1 MSNRLAHDDDGHV
14 IQASG
19 RREIRE
25 LDRLQAARDTL
36 VSARG
41 ALSARIRKVQQNDN
55 RDIPRVILSTFH
67 ASKGLEWTH
76 VYLVDVYEGS
86 VPKIAEGGSDE
97 EVAEERR
104 VFYVALTRARDNLT
118 IYTRSDMP
126 PSEFL
131 RECELTWSVPVHN
144 EEQQLEPVTQ

>member
-1 MSNRLAHDDDGHV
+1 MK
-14 IQASG
+14 I
-19 RREIRE
+19 
-25 LDRLQAARDTL
+25 DRLQAARDTL
-36 VSARG
+36 VAARG
-41 ALSARIRKVQQNDN
+41 SLSARIRKVQQNDN
-55 RDIPRVILSTFH
+55 RAIPRVILSTFH

-76 VYLVDVYEGS
+76 VYLVDVYDGS

-104 VFYVALTRARDNLT
+104 VFYVALTRARDSLT

-131 RECELTWSVPVHN
+131 RECELTWSVPANN
-144 EEQQLEPVTQ
+144 EEQPLESVTQ